1 MTDEQPQP
9 LSEPGLDS
17 LLLSLAAAALAYMG
31 HDVVPGQK
39 TEVNLPL
46 AKQTVDTIAMLRTK
60 TEGNRTDAETK
71 MFDELLYE
79 LRLQFVKA
87 EEAAPSKPRSGLII
101 DPSNPDR

>member
-1 MTDEQPQP
+1 MTEQQQPQMP
-9 LSEPGLDS
+9 EPGLDS
-17 LLLSLAAAALAYMG
+17 LLLSLAAAALAYLG

-46 AKQTVDTIAMLRTK
+46 AKQTIETIAMLRTK
-60 TEGNRTDAETK
+60 TEGNRTEEETR

-79 LRLQFVKA
+79 LRLHYVKA
-87 EEAAPSKPRSGLII
+87 EGAPPEPKSRLII